1 MRTASITRKKLVT
14 GMRGFLASQRYF
26 TMKIR
31 RIIRWVVPAFVF
43 FWFPCMFYLSIINYH
58 THFDDPFTIMFGVP
72 CALYCAIS
80 CFLAIRRREK
90 GLAVVCGLAAA
101 SCVFF
106 CYWIYR
112 IPFCTMCD
120 PIRKSDLGFM
130 LEPFADRFGDL
141 WIE

>member
-1 MRTASITRKKLVT
+1 MLV
-14 GMRGFLASQRYF
+14 
-26 TMKIR
+26 K
-31 RIIRWVVPAFVF
+31 RIVKWAVPVFVF
-43 FWFPCMFYLSIINYH
+43 FLFPLRFYLNIAYYRSH
-58 THFDDPFTIMFGVP
+58 EDDPFIIMFGVV
-72 CALYCAIS
+72 CAIICIVV
-80 CFLAIRRREK
+80 CFQALRRKET
-90 GLAVVCGLAAA
+90 GLAVVCGLAIV

-106 CYWIYR
+106 CYWIAR

>member
-1 MRTASITRKKLVT
+1 MNIK
-14 GMRGFLASQRYF
+14 
-26 TMKIR
+26 
-31 RIIRWVVPAFVF
+31 RIVKWAVPVFVF
-43 FWFPCMFYLSIINYH
+43 FFFPLRFYLNIAYYRSH
-58 THFDDPFTIMFGVP
+58 EDDPFTIMFGVI
-72 CALYCAIS
+72 CAITCVVV
-80 CFLAIRRREK
+80 CFQALRRKET
-90 GLAVVCGLAAA
+90 GQAVVCGLAIV

-106 CYWIYR
+106 CYWIAR